1 MSNLETG
8 LPDGAEDFIGAD
20 AEELERIRN
29 YLLSKFKRY
38 GCQLVMPSL
47 IEFSE
52 SLGGKMNAS
61 LKDFAYSFSDD
72 SSSSEISVRPD
83 ISQQIARIDT
93 QIGIKKIQKYCY
105 FGETLRKTKD
115 SLTKSRIAYKAGV
128 ELFGKIK
135 AADEISTIKLLISS
149 LKSLGKY
156 KITLS
161 LGRTEPLSEIISGL
175 DLSKEDIKKLK
186 KIMSSKS
193 TSDLLDFCKA
203 KKIKAGHYKELNN
216 LISLHGTK
224 ENLRYLKQHKKKIFQ
239 ESAKKVEKVI
249 KNLPSSV
256 DCHIDFSD
264 FPGFDYHKGLV
275 FSIHVEGFGFN
286 LAKGGQYLVEN
297 LDSKREAIGFDINVS
312 SLMKIKNKK

>member
-29 YLLSKFKRY
+29 YLLSKFKRH

>member
-29 YLLSKFKRY
+29 YLLSKFKRH
-38 GCQLVMPSL
+38 GCQLVSPSL

-83 ISQQIARIDT
+83 MSQQIARIDT
-93 QIGIKKIQKYCY
+93 QIGIKKTQKYCY

-135 AADEISTIKLLISS
+135 VADEISTIKLLISS

-161 LGRTEPLSEIISGL
+161 LGRTEPLSEIIGGL
-175 DLSKEDIKKLK
+175 DLSKEDVKKLK

-193 TSDLLDFCKA
+193 TSDLMDFCKM
-203 KKIKAGHYKELNN
+203 KKIKATHYKELNN

-275 FSIHVEGFGFN
+275 FSIHVAGFGFS

-297 LDSKREAIGFDINVS
+297 LSSKREAIGFDINVS

>member
-29 YLLSKFKRY
+29 YLLSKFKRH

-249 KNLPSSV
+249 KNLPSSLNY
-256 DCHIDFSD
+256 HLDFSD

>member
-93 QIGIKKIQKYCY
+93 Q
-105 FGETLRKTKD
+105 
-115 SLTKSRIAYKAGV
+115 
-128 ELFGKIK
+128 
-135 AADEISTIKLLISS
+135 
-149 LKSLGKY
+149 LG
-156 KITLS
+156 
-161 LGRTEPLSEIISGL
+161 
-175 DLSKEDIKKLK
+175 
-186 KIMSSKS
+186 
-193 TSDLLDFCKA
+193 
-203 KKIKAGHYKELNN
+203 N
-216 LISLHGTK
+216 
-224 ENLRYLKQHKKKIFQ
+224 KKKSKILLLRRNF
-239 ESAKKVEKVI
+239 KK
-249 KNLPSSV
+249 N
-256 DCHIDFSD
+256 
-264 FPGFDYHKGLV
+264 
-275 FSIHVEGFGFN
+275 
-286 LAKGGQYLVEN
+286 
-297 LDSKREAIGFDINVS
+297 
-312 SLMKIKNKK
+312 

>member
-29 YLLSKFKRY
+29 YLLSKFKRH

-93 QIGIKKIQKYCY
+93 QIGIKKTQKYCY

-203 KKIKAGHYKELNN
+203 KKIKAGNYKELNK

-224 ENLRYLKQHKKKIFQ
+224 
-239 ESAKKVEKVI
+239 
-249 KNLPSSV
+249 
-256 DCHIDFSD
+256 
-264 FPGFDYHKGLV
+264 
-275 FSIHVEGFGFN
+275 
-286 LAKGGQYLVEN
+286 
-297 LDSKREAIGFDINVS
+297 
-312 SLMKIKNKK
+312 

>member
-29 YLLSKFKRY
+29 YLLSKFKRH

-224 ENLRYLKQHKKKIFQ
+224 ENLKYLKQHKKKIFQ
-239 ESAKKVEKVI
+239 ESAKKMEKVI
-249 KNLPSSV
+249 KNLPSSLNY
-256 DCHIDFSD
+256 HLDFSD

>member
-29 YLLSKFKRY
+29 YLLSKFKRH

-83 ISQQIARIDT
+83 MSQQIARIDT

>member
-29 YLLSKFKRY
+29 YLLSKFKRH

-83 ISQQIARIDT
+83 MSQQIARIDT
-93 QIGIKKIQKYCY
+93 QIGIKKTQKYCY

-224 ENLRYLKQHKKKIFQ
+224 ENHRYQKQHKKKIFQ

-249 KNLPSSV
+249 KNLPSSLNY
-256 DCHIDFSD
+256 HLDFSD

>member
-72 SSSSEISVRPD
+72 SSSSDISVRPD
-83 ISQQIARIDT
+83 MSQQIARIDT
-93 QIGIKKIQKYCY
+93 QIGIKKTQKYCY

>member
-29 YLLSKFKRY
+29 YLLSKFKRH

-161 LGRTEPLSEIISGL
+161 LGRTEPLSEIIGGL
-175 DLSKEDIKKLK
+175 DLSKEDVKKLK

-193 TSDLLDFCKA
+193 TSDLMDFCKV
-203 KKIKAGHYKELNN
+203 KKIKATHYKELNN

-239 ESAKKVEKVI
+239 ESGKKVEKVI

-275 FSIHVEGFGFN
+275 FSIHVEGFGFS

-297 LDSKREAIGFDINVS
+297 LTSNREAIGFDINVS

>member
-29 YLLSKFKRY
+29 YLLSKFKRH
-38 GCQLVMPSL
+38 GCQLVSPSL

-83 ISQQIARIDT
+83 MSQQIARIDT
-93 QIGIKKIQKYCY
+93 QIGIKKTQKYCY

-135 AADEISTIKLLISS
+135 VADEISTIKLLISS

-161 LGRTEPLSEIISGL
+161 LGRTEPLSEIIGGL
-175 DLSKEDIKKLK
+175 DLSKEDVKKLK

-193 TSDLLDFCKA
+193 TSDLMDFCKM
-203 KKIKAGHYKELNN
+203 KKIKATHYKELNN

-239 ESAKKVEKVI
+239 ESGKKVEKVI

-275 FSIHVEGFGFN
+275 FSIHVAGSGFS

-297 LDSKREAIGFDINVS
+297 LSSKREAIGFDINVS

>member
-29 YLLSKFKRY
+29 YLLSKFKRH

-83 ISQQIARIDT
+83 MSQQIARIDT

-135 AADEISTIKLLISS
+135 VADEISTIKLLISS

-193 TSDLLDFCKA
+193 TSDLLDFCKV
-203 KKIKAGHYKELNN
+203 KKIKATHYKELNN

-239 ESAKKVEKVI
+239 ESGKKVEKVI

-275 FSIHVEGFGFN
+275 FSIHVAGFGFS

-297 LDSKREAIGFDINVS
+297 LSSKREAIGFDINVS

>member
-1 MSNLETG
+1 M
-8 LPDGAEDFIGAD
+8 
-20 AEELERIRN
+20 
-29 YLLSKFKRY
+29 
-38 GCQLVMPSL
+38 
-47 IEFSE
+47 
-52 SLGGKMNAS
+52 
-61 LKDFAYSFSDD
+61 
-72 SSSSEISVRPD
+72 
-83 ISQQIARIDT
+83 SQQIARIDT
-93 QIGIKKIQKYCY
+93 QIGIKKTQKYCY

-135 AADEISTIKLLISS
+135 VADEISTIKLLISS

-161 LGRTEPLSEIISGL
+161 LGRTEPLSEIIGGL
-175 DLSKEDIKKLK
+175 DLSKEDVKKLK

-193 TSDLLDFCKA
+193 TNDLMDFCKV
-203 KKIKAGHYKELNN
+203 KKIKATHYKELNN

-239 ESAKKVEKVI
+239 ESGKKVEKVI

-275 FSIHVEGFGFN
+275 FSIHVAGFGFS

-297 LDSKREAIGFDINVS
+297 LSSKREAIGFDINVS

>member
-93 QIGIKKIQKYCY
+93 QVGIKKTQKYCY

-128 ELFGKIK
+128 ELFGKIDV
-135 AADEISTIKLLISS
+135 ADEISTIKLLISS

-161 LGRTEPLSEIISGL
+161 LGRTEPLSEIIGGL
-175 DLSKEDIKKLK
+175 DLSKIDIKKLK

-264 FPGFDYHKGLV
+264 FPGFDYHQGLV
-275 FSIHVEGFGFN
+275 FSIHVVGFGFS

-297 LDSKREAIGFDINVS
+297 LGSKREAIGFDINVS

>member
-29 YLLSKFKRY
+29 YLLSKFKRH

-83 ISQQIARIDT
+83 MSQQIARIDT

-239 ESAKKVEKVI
+239 ESGKKVEKVI

-275 FSIHVEGFGFN
+275 FSIHVAGFGFS

-297 LDSKREAIGFDINVS
+297 LSSKREAIGFDINVS

>member
-29 YLLSKFKRY
+29 YLLSKFKRH
-38 GCQLVMPSL
+38 GCQLVSPSL

-297 LDSKREAIGFDINVS
+297 LDSKREAIGFDINIS

>member
-29 YLLSKFKRY
+29 YLLSKFKRH

-83 ISQQIARIDT
+83 MSQQIARIDT
-93 QIGIKKIQKYCY
+93 QIGIKKTQKYCY

-135 AADEISTIKLLISS
+135 VADEISTIKLLISS

-161 LGRTEPLSEIISGL
+161 LGRTEPLSEIIGGL
-175 DLSKEDIKKLK
+175 DLSKEDVKKLK

-193 TSDLLDFCKA
+193 TSDLMDFCKV
-203 KKIKAGHYKELNN
+203 KKIKATHYKELNN

-239 ESAKKVEKVI
+239 ESGKKVEKVI

-275 FSIHVEGFGFN
+275 FSIHVAGFGFS

-297 LDSKREAIGFDINVS
+297 LSSKREAIGFDINVS

>member
-29 YLLSKFKRY
+29 YLLSKFKRH

-93 QIGIKKIQKYCY
+93 QIGIKKTQKYCY

-193 TSDLLDFCKA
+193 TSDLMDFCKV
-203 KKIKAGHYKELNN
+203 KKIKATHYKELNN

-239 ESAKKVEKVI
+239 ESAKKMEKVI
-249 KNLPSSV
+249 KNLPSSLNY
-256 DCHIDFSD
+256 HLDFSD